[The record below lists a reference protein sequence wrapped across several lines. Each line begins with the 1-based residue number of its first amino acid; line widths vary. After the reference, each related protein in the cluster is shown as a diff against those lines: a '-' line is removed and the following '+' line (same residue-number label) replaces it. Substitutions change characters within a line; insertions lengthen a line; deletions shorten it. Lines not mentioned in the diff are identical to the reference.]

1 MTEPHPNKTPPVP
14 RWLRFLTIGSVA
26 LASLAFSVTLWAKW
40 GVILAMSQDFINY
53 CF

>member
-1 MTEPHPNKTPPVP
+1 MSLTHSNQTPPVP
-14 RWLRFLTIGSVA
+14 RWLRFLAIGSIA
-26 LASLAFSVTLWAKW
+26 LALLAFSVTLWAKW

>member
-1 MTEPHPNKTPPVP
+1 MSATHSNETPPVP
-14 RWLRFLTIGSVA
+14 RWLRIMAAGSLA
-26 LASLAFSVTLWAKW
+26 LALLAFSVTLWAKW